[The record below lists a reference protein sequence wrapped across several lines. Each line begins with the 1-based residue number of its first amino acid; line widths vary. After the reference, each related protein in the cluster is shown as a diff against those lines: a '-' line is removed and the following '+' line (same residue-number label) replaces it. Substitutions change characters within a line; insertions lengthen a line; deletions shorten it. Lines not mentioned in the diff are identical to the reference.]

1 MKLVILSVLGA
12 AISPA
17 FASVVARQ
25 SNSKGKLPP
34 VEVRGN
40 AFFAGNER
48 FYVRGVAYQP
58 GLLFHQNQK
67 WETYPNTKQVA
78 LLMQRTLCSI
88 FRP

>member
-1 MKLVILSVLGA
+1 MKLVVLSALGA

-17 FASVVARQ
+17 FASVIARQ
-25 SNSKGKLPP
+25 SGSSKGNLPA

-58 GLLFHQNQK
+58 GLLF
-67 WETYPNTKQVA
+67 
-78 LLMQRTLCSI
+78 
-88 FRP
+88 

>member
-1 MKLVILSVLGA
+1 MKTVIILTALSA

-25 SNSKGKLPP
+25 SKGKLPA

-40 AFFAGNER
+40 AFFAGDER

-58 GLLFHQNQK
+58 GL
-67 WETYPNTKQVA
+67 
-78 LLMQRTLCSI
+78 
-88 FRP
+88 